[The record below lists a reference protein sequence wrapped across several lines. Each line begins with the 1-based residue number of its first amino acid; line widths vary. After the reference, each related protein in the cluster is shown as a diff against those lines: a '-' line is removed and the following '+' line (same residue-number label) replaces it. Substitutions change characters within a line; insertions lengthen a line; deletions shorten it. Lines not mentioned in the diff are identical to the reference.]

1 MLNLK
6 FGLRAKPVDELF
18 VVHQD
23 RRFRVAIK
31 RLASARRF
39 TLRVRAA
46 TRDVV
51 LTMPAR
57 SNLRDAE
64 GFVQRHAEWIAHRLA
79 RLPDRQ
85 SFDPDVEIPF
95 RGAPHM
101 LVHCDHARP
110 MAGAGPVWIDASRTP
125 AAICANGDPA
135 HFERRITDF
144 FRREARREIEDAARR
159 HVAAV
164 GRAPISISLKDTTSR
179 WGSCS
184 AKGALNFSW
193 RLILAPPF
201 VLDYLVAHE
210 MAHLRHHNHSDQF
223 WSLTK
228 TLCPATAKAEAWLK
242 LYGAQL
248 HRYGRKGSK
257 AFSSEAETGSR

>member
-6 FGLRAKPVDELF
+6 LGLRARPADELF
-18 VVHQD
+18 VEHQG
-23 RRFRVAIK
+23 RSFRVAIK

-46 TRDVV
+46 TQDVV
-51 LTMPAR
+51 LTIPAQ

-64 GFVQRHAEWIAHRLA
+64 GFAHRHAEWIAHRLA

-85 SFDPDVEIPF
+85 LFVPDAEIPY
-95 RGAPHM
+95 RGAPHI
-101 LVHCDHARP
+101 LIHCAHARP
-110 MAGAGPVWIDASRTP
+110 ASLKTGPVWIDSSRQP
-125 AAICANGDPA
+125 CAICTNSDPA

-144 FRREARREIEDAARR
+144 FRREARREIESAARR
-159 HVAAV
+159 HVSAV
-164 GRAPISISLKDTTSR
+164 GRAPISIALKDTTSR

-210 MAHLRHHNHSDQF
+210 MAHLRHHNHSDEF
-223 WSLTK
+223 WRLTK

-248 HRYGRKGSK
+248 HRYGRKGRGVS
-257 AFSSEAETGSR
+257 AE

>member
-6 FGLRAKPVDELF
+6 FGLRARPVDELF
-18 VVHQD
+18 VVHEE
-23 RRFRVAIK
+23 RRFRVALK
-31 RLASARRF
+31 RLDSARRF

-46 TRDVV
+46 TQDVV
-51 LTMPAR
+51 LTLPAR
-57 SNLRDAE
+57 ANLRDAE
-64 GFVQRHAEWIAHRLA
+64 EFAQRHAEWIAHRLA
-79 RLPDRQ
+79 RLPDCQ
-85 SFDPDVEIPF
+85 AFVPDAVIPF
-95 RGAPHM
+95 RGAPHQ
-101 LVHCDHARP
+101 LVHRPDARRVR
-110 MAGAGPVWIDASRTP
+110 GAGPVWIDAARQP
-125 AAICANGDPA
+125 PAICASGEAA

-144 FRREARREIEDAARR
+144 FRREARREIEAAARG

-184 AKGALNFSW
+184 ARGALNFSW

-210 MAHLRHHNHSDQF
+210 MAHLRHHNHSDDF
-223 WSLTK
+223 WGLTK

-248 HRYGRKGSK
+248 HRYGRKGRGVSD
-257 AFSSEAETGSR
+257 E

>member
-1 MLNLK
+1 MLRLK
-6 FGLRAKPVDELF
+6 LGLRPAPSDELF
-18 VVHQD
+18 VVHQG
-23 RRFRVAIK
+23 RSYRVAIK
-31 RLASARRF
+31 RLASAKRF

-46 TRDVV
+46 TQDVV
-51 LTMPAR
+51 LTIPAR
-57 SNLRDAE
+57 SKLGDVEIFAN
-64 GFVQRHAEWIAHRLA
+64 RHAEWIAHRMA
-79 RLPDRQ
+79 RLPERQ
-85 SFDPDVEIPF
+85 LLVPGAEIPF
-95 RGAPHM
+95 RGVTHKLIHQPQ
-101 LVHCDHARP
+101 ARP
-110 MAGAGPVWIDASRTP
+110 ASARSGPVWIDATG
-125 AAICANGDPA
+125 ICTGGDPA
-135 HFERRITDF
+135 HFERRMTDF
-144 FRREARREIEDAARR
+144 LRREARREIESAARG

-164 GRAPISISLKDTTSR
+164 GRAPVSISLKDTSSR

-223 WSLTK
+223 WTLTK

-248 HRYGRKGSK
+248 HRYGRKGGGVN
-257 AFSSEAETGSR
+257 AGET

>member
-6 FGLRAKPVDELF
+6 FGLRARTTDELF
-18 VVHQD
+18 VVHQG
-23 RRFRVAIK
+23 RSFRVAIK
-31 RLASARRF
+31 RLESARRF

-46 TRDVV
+46 TQDVV
-51 LTMPAR
+51 LTIPAR
-57 SNLRDAE
+57 SNQRDAE
-64 GFVQRHAEWIAHRLA
+64 GFAHRHAEWIAHRMA
-79 RLPDRQ
+79 RLPERQ
-85 SFDPDVEIPF
+85 LFVPDTEIPF
-95 RGAPHM
+95 RGATHILIHSAQP
-101 LVHCDHARP
+101 RP
-110 MAGAGPVWIDASRTP
+110 AASKAGPVWMDSSRQP
-125 AAICANGDPA
+125 AAICTSGDPS
-135 HFERRITDF
+135 HFERRMTDF
-144 FRREARREIEDAARR
+144 LRREARRDIEDAARR
-159 HVAAV
+159 HAAKV

-210 MAHLRHHNHSDQF
+210 MAHLRHHNHSDEF

-228 TLCPATAKAEAWLK
+228 ILCPATAKAEAWLK

-248 HRYGRKGSK
+248 HRYGRKGRGVS
-257 AFSSEAETGSR
+257 AE

>member
-6 FGLRAKPVDELF
+6 LGLRARDADELL
-18 VVHQD
+18 VVHQG
-23 RRFRVAIK
+23 RSFRVAIK
-31 RLASARRF
+31 RLTSARRF

-46 TRDVV
+46 TQDIV
-51 LTMPAR
+51 LTIPAR
-57 SNLRDAE
+57 SSLRDAE
-64 GFVQRHAEWIAHRLA
+64 GFAHRHAEWIAHRVA

-85 SFDPDVEIPF
+85 FFVPDAEIPF
-95 RGAPHM
+95 RGAPHI
-101 LVHCDHARP
+101 LVHSAKARP
-110 MAGAGPVWIDASRTP
+110 PTGKNGPVWVEKAREP
-125 AAICANGDPA
+125 AAICTNGDVS

-144 FRREARREIEDAARR
+144 FRREARREIESAARR

-164 GRAPISISLKDTTSR
+164 GRAPVSITLKDTTSR

-184 AKGALNFSW
+184 ARGALNFSW
-193 RLILAPPF
+193 RLILAPPY

-210 MAHLRHHNHSDQF
+210 MAHLRHHNHSEDF
-223 WSLTK
+223 WSLTR

-248 HRYGRKGSK
+248 HRYGGKGKPVS
-257 AFSSEAETGSR
+257 AE